1 MPTYHFAAVVDDHL
15 MAITH
20 VFRGEE
26 WISSSPLHWTLYEQF
41 GWTPPVLVH
50 CSVIVG
56 PDGKKLSK
64 RHGATRVLDYGAQG
78 YLKEPLKNFIALIG
92 WSPGDEREIMAPD
105 ELASAFTIEG
115 LQASPGRFDLDK
127 LKWMNG
133 HAIRQMTPEALLD
146 ALLAYIAD
154 PYTRDFW
161 LAYVDENPIPNK
173 PSIDGPKL
181 YGQLEAVAKAA
192 AENRAYVLAAV
203 KEEQERVQTL
213 ADFGEAM
220 EFFVV
225 EEPPLDPKA
234 HAKWLTQPHVP
245 EMLAWVLDK
254 LSESRVETV
263 EHYEAIL
270 KGYQSH
276 AGLEKLGPVVHPVR
290 VALTGKTTGPGLFEL
305 MSVLGHDRV
314 VRRLQRALER

>member
-1 MPTYHFAAVVDDHL
+1 
-15 MAITH
+15 
-20 VFRGEE
+20 
-26 WISSSPLHWTLYEQF
+26 
-41 GWTPPVLVH
+41 
-50 CSVIVG
+50 
-56 PDGKKLSK
+56 
-64 RHGATRVLDYGAQG
+64 
-78 YLKEPLKNFIALIG
+78 
-92 WSPGDEREIMAPD
+92 
-105 ELASAFTIEG
+105 
-115 LQASPGRFDLDK
+115 
-127 LKWMNG
+127 
-133 HAIRQMTPEALLD
+133 
-146 ALLAYIAD
+146 
-154 PYTRDFW
+154 
-161 LAYVDENPIPNK
+161 
-173 PSIDGPKL
+173 
-181 YGQLEAVAKAA
+181 
-192 AENRAYVLAAV
+192 
-203 KEEQERVQTL
+203 L

-245 EMLAWVLDK
+245 QMFAWVLDK
-254 LSESRVETV
+254 LAESRVETV